1 MAVRALAALVL
12 LGLGITGKTAV
23 GQEQVVTLPDPRLEG
38 DVSVQAAL
46 RARRSIRDFSDEA
59 LTLDQVSQLLWA
71 AQGITSA
78 DGGRA
83 APSAGAL
90 YPLQI
95 YLVAGAVREL
105 PAGVYR
111 YRPRR
116 HDLVR
121 TAEGDLRSALARAA
135 LRQDWM
141 KAAPAVV
148 VIAAVYSRTTGKYG
162 DRGRKYVHME
172 VGHAAQN
179 VYLQAVALDL
189 GTTFVGA
196 FHDNQVKQTLE
207 LPAAEHPLGLM
218 PVGHPE

>member
-1 MAVRALAALVL
+1 MATRTLAALVL

-59 LTLDQVSQLLWA
+59 LTLGHVSQLLWA

-105 PAGVYR
+105 PAGLYR

-121 TAEGDLRSALARAA
+121 TVEGDLR
-135 LRQDWM
+135 
-141 KAAPAVV
+141 AAPAVV

>member
-1 MAVRALAALVL
+1 MKLPPPHEQGEFSLEQALAARHSVRELETERL
-12 LGLGITGKTAV
+12 TA
-23 GQEQVVTLPDPRLEG
+23 EQL
-38 DVSVQAAL
+38 
-46 RARRSIRDFSDEA
+46 
-59 LTLDQVSQLLWA
+59 SQLLWA
-71 AQGITSA
+71 AQGTTTS
-78 DGGRA
+78 DGRRT

-111 YRPRR
+111 YRARR

-121 TAEGDLRSALARAA
+121 TVEGDLRSALARAA